1 LRRERPDIVL
11 LMIGN
16 SDVVQG
22 RRRSTA
28 PEHPGDLVDRIA
40 SVLPDAHVLV
50 ASIPQVGGSP
60 NAERVEDYN
69 DEVSDRAAAG
79 ALP

>member
-11 LMIGN
+11 PMIGTN
-16 SDVVQG
+16 DVVQG

-28 PEHPGDLVDRIA
+28 PERLGDLVDRIA
-40 SVLPDAHVLV
+40 SVLPDAHVLF
-50 ASIPQVGGSP
+50 ASIPQIGGSP
-60 NAERVEDYN
+60 NAERVEDDD